1 MYGVV
6 LMALY
11 GWGRRVNVMGITWPA
26 PAIAV
31 AYIAG
36 QTVVDTWGE

>member
-1 MYGVV
+1 MVDTRIHCTLLNITTQPWPMAVV
-6 LMALY
+6 
-11 GWGRRVNVMGITWPA
+11 
-26 PAIAV
+26 AV